1 MRYLTT
7 KEKPNTSSTSFQYE
21 IADAIYC
28 SDFLIPKLQP
38 FFINEICAKNQSP
51 PLNPTV
57 NHLFNQ
63 LVYKQQIGIG
73 ERIYNLEVKSN
84 INGYHLKADGGH
96 YQILNHSI
104 NAPVKTDATILL
116 GPALILNLAMN
127 NVFCFHASASVIN
140 GKVFIFLASSGT
152 GKSTIARFF
161 NEFSNSYR
169 IADDIVAVK
178 IINNQLTI
186 LPNFPQLK
194 LNDKQQYSGERIKQK
209 THFLFINKDNEA
221 KISLTQINHLESM
234 KKLIAHTVATRL
246 FNPLHLE
253 KHLSFCHK
261 LLFLSESYQV
271 SYQHRAHS
279 LFKLKEL
286 LDEL

>member
-1 MRYLTT
+1 MRYLIT
-7 KEKPNTSSTSFQYE
+7 KEKQNTTSTGFQYE

-28 SDFLIPKLQP
+28 SDFSIPELQP
-38 FFINEICAKNQSP
+38 FFINDTCAKNQSL
-51 PLNPTV
+51 PLNPNV

-63 LVYKQQIGIG
+63 LVYKQRIGVG

-84 INGYHLKADGGH
+84 INGYHLKADGSN

-104 NAPVKTDATILL
+104 NAPIKTDATILL

-127 NVFCFHASASVIN
+127 NVFCFHASACCIN
-140 GKVFIFLASSGT
+140 DKVFIFLAASGT

-161 NEFSNSYR
+161 NEFSNSHR

-178 IINNQLTI
+178 IINKQLTI

-194 LNDKQQYSGERIKQK
+194 LTDKQQYSGEKIKLK

-221 KISLTQINHLESM
+221 KISLTKMNHIESM
-234 KKLIAHTVATRL
+234 KKLIGHTVATRL

-253 KHLSFCHK
+253 KHLAFCHN

-279 LFKLKEL
+279 LFELKEM